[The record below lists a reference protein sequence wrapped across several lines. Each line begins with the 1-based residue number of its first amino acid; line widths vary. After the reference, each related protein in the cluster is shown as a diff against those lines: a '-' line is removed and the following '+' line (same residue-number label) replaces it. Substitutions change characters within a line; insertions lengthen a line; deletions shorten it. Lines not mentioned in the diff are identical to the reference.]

1 MRSFT
6 SNMAEVRAPEIQNI
20 TVGQLIGGFAG
31 RYGEGELY
39 HEGRLYHLHRR
50 NRVYVWKKEMEQAL
64 KDTMMRGLII
74 PAITCHVSTAAGSL
88 QKREIMDGGNRI
100 TALRNILNGPLT
112 PEERE
117 IIRAFPIS
125 VQILYDLS
133 PNDMRIL
140 FRRLN
145 KSVKVSDGQLY
156 AMSEGDSVLVREA
169 LAFLNDDDYPL
180 RDRITK
186 HFCDTRNVD
195 NSKRDMLANAVA
207 LISGVCHGVEF
218 LTKSFDVQD
227 AHVASTTSI
236 DRYRIVEVLGIMFD
250 IFDMANATE
259 PLTNNKKRRAQ
270 FTIGKLGPII
280 YDYHTDVD
288 DLDTKWYR
296 YIVAVRQHP
305 DAAEAS
311 AMSGAQNMTANR
323 HLRVSTKVHIYLEE
337 GRIASKEEL
346 SSITHEAAGG
356 AEETEEEED
365 GESEELE

>member
-1 MRSFT
+1 
-6 SNMAEVRAPEIQNI
+6 
-20 TVGQLIGGFAG
+20 
-31 RYGEGELY
+31 
-39 HEGRLYHLHRR
+39 
-50 NRVYVWKKEMEQAL
+50 
-64 KDTMMRGLII
+64 
-74 PAITCHVSTAAGSL
+74 
-88 QKREIMDGGNRI
+88 
-100 TALRNILNGPLT
+100 
-112 PEERE
+112 
-117 IIRAFPIS
+117 
-125 VQILYDLS
+125 
-133 PNDMRIL
+133 MRIL

-156 AMSEGDSVLVREA
+156 AMSEGDSPLVREA

-186 HFCDTRNVD
+186 HFCDTREAD

-207 LISGVCHGVEF
+207 LISGVIYGVHF

-227 AHVASTTSI
+227 VHVSSSTL
-236 DRYRIVEVLGIMFD
+236 IVRDNVVAVLGIMFD
-250 IFDMANATE
+250 IFDDADDTE

-280 YDYHTDVD
+280 YDYHTDID
-288 DLDTKWYR
+288 DFDTKWSDYL
-296 YIVAVRQHP
+296 VAVRQHP

-346 SSITHEAAGG
+346 KDITHEEG
-356 AEETEEEED
+356 EETEEEDETE
-365 GESEELE
+365 ES